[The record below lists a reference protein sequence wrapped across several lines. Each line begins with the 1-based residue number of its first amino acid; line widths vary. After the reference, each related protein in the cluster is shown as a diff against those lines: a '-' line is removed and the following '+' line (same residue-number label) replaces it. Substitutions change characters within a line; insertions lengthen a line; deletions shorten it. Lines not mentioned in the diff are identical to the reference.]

1 MHWNSPHGINIALFQ
16 ILYRRPQTVYAT
28 SRCQSTTRWRHRLLL
43 PEKPLAVAYCAL
55 RAPIQYLLQASLVPE
70 DPPPKQVRP
79 RLVSQLL
86 SRFLK
91 PCLHTVA
98 EKCDCRRK
106 RRDNGE
112 IRRLSHFPATVALF
126 CDKLSHFSATV
137 WTGFN
142 KHRVPNKC
150 QFRRTLE
157 ATQSC
162 QSTIRIRVTSFL
174 PEHLALTEIIP
185 F

>member
-1 MHWNSPHGINIALFQ
+1 MIVQSDFYHCLHYNFIQNVSRGLHRRTSVSFGPQFFTFSWTNS
-16 ILYRRPQTVYAT
+16 V
-28 SRCQSTTRWRHRLLL
+28 RL
-43 PEKPLAVAYCAL
+43 A
-55 RAPIQYLLQASLVPE
+55 LQASLVPE